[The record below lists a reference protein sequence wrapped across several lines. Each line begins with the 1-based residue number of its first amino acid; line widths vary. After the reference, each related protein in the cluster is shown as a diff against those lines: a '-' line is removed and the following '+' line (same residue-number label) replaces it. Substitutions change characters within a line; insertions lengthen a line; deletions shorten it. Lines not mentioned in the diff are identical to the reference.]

1 MRLLR
6 ERLLPLF
13 LAFALCLGPL
23 SVPALA
29 ARGSY
34 GPNSM
39 GFSYTASETEFDLGK
54 IQYDGAS
61 QTIKNAFFITFT
73 NNGDTALVAPERYLS
88 ENDRGGGSIVIRR
101 GGFTL
106 EPGESKELS
115 FDVEIKQGLHYGRHQ
130 VVCCLGFPVGQTD
143 LSISV
148 ACELTEP
155 NKGDRQ
161 EGEFTI
167 ENGVLIKYNGNGGH
181 VVIPDGVVSIGDGAF
196 FGCKNLTGVVI
207 PSSVTD
213 IGNNAFSSC
222 ENLKSVTIPSS
233 VTSVGSAAFAGA
245 GLSSV
250 TVPQSVTSLGKQA
263 FDNCRSLASATLE
276 CPVKELNFTFY
287 GCTSLASVTLPSSV
301 ALIRYGTF
309 AKCPLTDIYFGGSQ
323 SQWDAVTKESGAID
337 GTPAVHWAGGQGSGN
352 VTVSFDSNGGGAVAA
367 QTVSAGK
374 PYGALPS
381 PVRPGY
387 RFGGW
392 YTAPSGGEEATAST
406 VVTKT
411 ENHTLYAR
419 WTETEDKLVVS
430 PGQRSFGKLQEGY
443 AQPAVQIVTVKNAGA
458 GTVALSQPSAGSF
471 ELGKLSASKL
481 EAGDSAVFTVRPKA
495 GLKEGNYSETIAVKT
510 VDGEAAASLTVDVTV
525 EKGDS
530 GGAENPGARF
540 TDVRAGAYYCD
551 AVLWAAEKG
560 VASGVG
566 ETSFAPDDVCT
577 RGQVVTFLWRAAGK
591 PEPKSSASLFADAQD
606 PKAYYYKAALWAA
619 EKGVASGVGETSFAP
634 DDVCTRGQVVTFLW
648 RTYR

>member
-1 MRLLR
+1 M
-6 ERLLPLF
+6 
-13 LAFALCLGPL
+13 
-23 SVPALA
+23 
-29 ARGSY
+29 
-34 GPNSM
+34 
-39 GFSYTASETEFDLGK
+39 
-54 IQYDGAS
+54 
-61 QTIKNAFFITFT
+61 
-73 NNGDTALVAPERYLS
+73 
-88 ENDRGGGSIVIRR
+88 
-101 GGFTL
+101 
-106 EPGESKELS
+106 
-115 FDVEIKQGLHYGRHQ
+115 
-130 VVCCLGFPVGQTD
+130 
-143 LSISV
+143 
-148 ACELTEP
+148 
-155 NKGDRQ
+155 
-161 EGEFTI
+161 
-167 ENGVLIKYNGNGGH
+167 
-181 VVIPDGVVSIGDGAF
+181 
-196 FGCKNLTGVVI
+196 
-207 PSSVTD
+207 
-213 IGNNAFSSC
+213 
-222 ENLKSVTIPSS
+222 
-233 VTSVGSAAFAGA
+233 TSVGSAAFAGA

-392 YTAPSGGEEATAST
+392 YTAPSGGEEAAAST
-406 VVTKT
+406 VVTKI

-430 PGQRSFGKLQEGY
+430 PGQRSFGTLQQGY

-458 GTVALSQPSAGSF
+458 GTVALSQPSAGGF

-510 VDGEAAASLTVDVTV
+510 VDGEAAAS
-525 EKGDS
+525 
-530 GGAENPGARF
+530 
-540 TDVRAGAYYCD
+540 
-551 AVLWAAEKG
+551 
-560 VASGVG
+560 
-566 ETSFAPDDVCT
+566 
-577 RGQVVTFLWRAAGK
+577 
-591 PEPKSSASLFADAQD
+591 
-606 PKAYYYKAALWAA
+606 
-619 EKGVASGVGETSFAP
+619 
-634 DDVCTRGQVVTFLW
+634 
-648 RTYR
+648 